1 MTMQSV
7 LHVSG
12 LNKSFVMHV
21 QGDLALPVL
30 RDVALSVAPGECLA
44 LVGPSGAG
52 KSTLLR
58 SLYGNYR
65 ADSGSIRVR
74 HRDSDGERWV
84 ELVGAEPRVTL
95 DVRRHTMGF
104 VSQFLRVIPRVGAVD
119 VVAEPMV
126 RLGAPIKE
134 ARRKAEFL
142 LGLLGIPERL
152 WALPPATFSG
162 GEQQRVNIAR
172 SLIADYP
179 ILLLD
184 EPTASL
190 DQANRDGVIDLI
202 RQRRDQGTAIVG
214 IFHDV
219 AVRDAIATR
228 THNVA
233 LPGGST

>member
-1 MTMQSV
+1 
-7 LHVSG
+7 
-12 LNKSFVMHV
+12 
-21 QGDLALPVL
+21 
-30 RDVALSVAPGECLA
+30 
-44 LVGPSGAG
+44 
-52 KSTLLR
+52 
-58 SLYGNYR
+58 
-65 ADSGSIRVR
+65 
-74 HRDSDGERWV
+74 
-84 ELVGAEPRVTL
+84 
-95 DVRRHTMGF
+95 
-104 VSQFLRVIPRVGAVD
+104 VIPRVGAVD

-126 RLGAPIKE
+126 RLGAPIEE

-233 LPGGST
+233 LPGGSA

>member
-1 MTMQSV
+1 MTMLPV
-7 LHVSG
+7 LRVSG
-12 LNKSFVMHV
+12 LNKSFVMHA
-21 QGDLALPVL
+21 QGDLALAVL

-44 LVGPSGAG
+44 LVGPSGSG

-74 HRDSDGERWV
+74 HRDQWV
-84 ELVGAEPRVTL
+84 ELAGAEPRVTL

-104 VSQFLRVIPRVGAVD
+104 VSQFLRVIPRVASVD

-126 RLGAPIKE
+126 RLGAEPEE
-134 ARRKAEFL
+134 ARRRAEFL
-142 LGLLGIPERL
+142 LGMLGIPDRL
-152 WALPPATFSG
+152 WSLPPATFSG

-172 SLIADYP
+172 SLITDYP
-179 ILLLD
+179 VLLLD

-190 DQANRDGVIDLI
+190 DVANRDGVIDLI
-202 RQRRDQGTAIVG
+202 RQRRNAGTAIVG
-214 IFHDV
+214 IFHDL
-219 AVRDAIATR
+219 AVREAVATR

-233 LPGGST
+233 LPGAQA